1 MGAPL
6 GWAAAQQLRLGAR
19 RSGAGQEDG
28 GGLGQEEGRRHRSHP
43 TRQSL
48 TETTIDGRL
57 SISGGIILETENPF
71 LGRMGKIQGRRNFP
85 ENTNNFLIMPHK
97 CF

>member
-28 GGLGQEEGRRHRSHP
+28 GGLGQEEGRRR
-43 TRQSL
+43 R
-48 TETTIDGRL
+48 D
-57 SISGGIILETENPF
+57 GGIGVT
-71 LGRMGKIQGRRNFP
+71 RHDRV
-85 ENTNNFLIMPHK
+85 
-97 CF
+97 